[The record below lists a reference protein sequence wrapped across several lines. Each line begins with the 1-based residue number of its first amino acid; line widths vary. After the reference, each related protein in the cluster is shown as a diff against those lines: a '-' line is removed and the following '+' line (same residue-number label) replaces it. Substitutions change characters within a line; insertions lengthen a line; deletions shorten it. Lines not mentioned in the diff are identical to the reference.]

1 MSHILELN
9 NTITEAN
16 IPLDMLRCMFETTE
30 ESMKKGEI
38 FTEKGE
44 QSLRKISIISIHI
57 IKSQEEKE
65 KSVDLVK
72 YWGK

>member
-30 ESMKKGEI
+30 ESMKKGGN
-38 FTEKGE
+38 F
-44 QSLRKISIISIHI
+44 
-57 IKSQEEKE
+57 
-65 KSVDLVK
+65 
-72 YWGK
+72 Y

>member
-9 NTITEAN
+9 NTITEAS
-16 IPLDMLRCMFETTE
+16 IPLDMLRCMFETTK

-44 QSLRKISIISIHI
+44 QSLRKISIHI